1 MGDNNARWSLTQS
14 KAPFFDEVKKMN
26 LEKKQVRRKRKNL
39 MIFYVTDDEKNMIE
53 ERMKNIGMRNFS
65 QYARKMVLDGY
76 VIRQDFSEIK
86 KLTQVLGY
94 LSRNINQIALRVNQ
108 THNIYQSDIEDLQRD
123 YASVKRKLL
132 DYLSSKVD

>member
-39 MIFYVTDDEKNMIE
+39 MIFYVTDDEKNMIK
-53 ERMKNIGMRNFS
+53 ERIKNIGMRNFS

-132 DYLSSKVD
+132 DYLSNKVD

>member
-1 MGDNNARWSLTQS
+1 
-14 KAPFFDEVKKMN
+14 MN

-39 MIFYVTDDEKNMIE
+39 MIFYVTDDEKNMIK